1 MTEKKEK
8 AEEKGEQWIEN
19 VDKMQKLSKSVA
31 EAAKE
36 LCCRILKYEK
46 KRYLLRIFFLLF
58 PKERHI
64 QYNHSM
70 IIFNYYLSVN
80 LLSLSD
86 YYYKES

>member
-46 KRYLLRIFFLLF
+46 KVFIEDFLF
-58 PKERHI
+58 IISKRKT
-64 QYNHSM
+64 HS
-70 IIFNYYLSVN
+70 I
-80 LLSLSD
+80 
-86 YYYKES
+86 

>member
-46 KRYLLRIFFLLF
+46 KVFIEDFLF
-58 PKERHI
+58 IISERKT
-64 QYNHSM
+64 HS
-70 IIFNYYLSVN
+70 I
-80 LLSLSD
+80 
-86 YYYKES
+86 

>member
-46 KRYLLRIFFLLF
+46 SKGIY
-58 PKERHI
+58 
-64 QYNHSM
+64 
-70 IIFNYYLSVN
+70 
-80 LLSLSD
+80 
-86 YYYKES
+86 